1 MRRALAELVVEGVRT
16 TRDLLSRILEAPEWR
31 AGRLHTRLLE
41 EELLPRF
48 KAAPLGSGSAQ

>member
-1 MRRALAELVVEGVRT
+1 VVEGVRT